1 MEVASAVYQRGGLTA
16 IQVMQSLSKTMGN
29 SSVRTTLQ
37 RLESKGVIKR
47 RREGRRY
54 VYFPSSTEP
63 QSRKRVLAWVASE
76 HYEGSLELMLT
87 EALELVDELSSADT
101 MGSLAFDSTHRHKD

>member
-16 IQVMQSLSKTMGN
+16 IQVMQSLSKTMSN

-47 RREGRRY
+47 RREGKRD
-54 VYFPSSTEP
+54 VYFPFSREP
-63 QSRKRVLAWVASE
+63 QIRKKVLVWVASE
-76 HYEGSLELMLT
+76 HYDGSLDDMLR
-87 EALELVDELSSADT
+87 EAIELVNELSSAD
-101 MGSLAFDSTHRHKD
+101 SIA